1 MRENKLKAIGIML
14 AGVAFFAFLDAGLKH
29 LTEDYPSIQVV
40 ALRCW
45 ASLPFLLL
53 PLMLRGGL
61 GELHIKDPK
70 PYLVRGALGVGVI
83 WGYIYALSVQS
94 LSVTYATYMSAPLLV
109 AALSVPFLK
118 ESVPLRRWTAIA
130 VGFVGVLVAL
140 DPSGDVNL
148 AGAAAVLFST
158 ICYAFTVIAVRFIG
172 KVDSTSAIVF
182 WHLLMVGVVTGAFA
196 IPEWKVIDEADWGL
210 IAFCGFTGALGQY
223 CFTAAF
229 RAARAAAI
237 VPFEYSAIVWAI
249 GMDFVIFD
257 IDPAAHVLNG
267 ALIVIVAG
275 RYVMWDESRS
285 GRVMDLRPD
294 AGSP

>member
-1 MRENKLKAIGIML
+1 MRENNLKAIGIML

-40 ALRCW
+40 TLRCW

-53 PLMLRGGL
+53 PLILRGGL
-61 GELHIKDPK
+61 GELRIKDPK

-118 ESVPLRRWTAIA
+118 ESVPLRRWIAIA

-140 DPSGDVNL
+140 DPSGDVNV

-196 IPEWKVIDEADWGL
+196 IPEWKAIDEADWGL

-275 RYVMWDESRS
+275 LYVMWDEARS
-285 GRVMDLRPD
+285 GRAMDLRPD
-294 AGSP
+294 AGAP

>member
-1 MRENKLKAIGIML
+1 MPENNLKAIGIML
-14 AGVAFFAFLDAGLKH
+14 AGVAFFAFLDAGLKQ
-29 LTEDYPSIQVV
+29 LTSLYPSIQVV
-40 ALRCW
+40 SLRCW

-53 PLMLRGGL
+53 PLALRGGL
-61 GELHIKDPK
+61 GELRIKDPK

-118 ESVPLRRWTAIA
+118 EHVPARRWVAIA

-140 DPSGDVNL
+140 DPSGDIHI
-148 AGAAAVLFST
+148 AGSLAVLFST
-158 ICYAFTVIAVRFIG
+158 VCYGFTVIAVRFIG

-182 WHLLMVGVVTGAFA
+182 WHLLMVGVVTGLIAL
-196 IPEWKVIDEADWGL
+196 PEWQPLAREHWGL

-237 VPFEYSAIVWAI
+237 VPFEYTAIIWAI
-249 GMDFVIFD
+249 AMDWAVFD
-257 IDPAAHVLNG
+257 LDPAAHVLNG
-267 ALIVIVAG
+267 AFIVIAAG
-275 RYVMWDESRS
+275 LYVMWDESRAT
-285 GRVMDLRPD
+285 RKTDIRPD
-294 AGSP
+294 TGVS